1 MSYVIGLTGGIGS
14 GKTVASDH
22 FATLGVPIIDTDII
36 AREIVEP
43 GKPALS
49 ELANAFGQTI
59 LTDNGALDRAAL
71 RELAFTNSENK
82 NKLDAIT
89 HPAIRVE
96 TFLQIQRA
104 NYPFCIVVIPLL
116 SDDSA
121 FSELL
126 DRICVVTA
134 DHNTKV
140 ERVKQRSKLSSDEVE
155 RIMQTQLTD
164 EQRLAFADDVI
175 ENNGTIKDAQF
186 EVEKLHQLY
195 LDLSAS

>member
-59 LTDNGALDRAAL
+59 LTDNGELDRAAL
-71 RELAFTNSENK
+71 RKLAFANSENK

-89 HPAIRVE
+89 HPAIRVNSKCKLPILYCGNSL
-96 TFLQIQRA
+96 TQR
-104 NYPFCIVVIPLL
+104 
-116 SDDSA
+116 
-121 FSELL
+121 
-126 DRICVVTA
+126 
-134 DHNTKV
+134 
-140 ERVKQRSKLSSDEVE
+140 
-155 RIMQTQLTD
+155 
-164 EQRLAFADDVI
+164 
-175 ENNGTIKDAQF
+175 
-186 EVEKLHQLY
+186 
-195 LDLSAS
+195 